1 MPDLTPVPRTPP
13 RAARAGFTLVE
24 LMIALIMAGI
34 VLGAAIRV
42 LNNNQRYY
50 RAQGEVTELR
60 ENLRSAAL
68 ILPAEFRE
76 LAPSQGDIIS
86 MSDTSISIRAMRIL
100 AFVCA
105 PPNKTTGLIITR
117 TSQTK
122 GWRAV
127 DPTRDSAL
135 VFVDADST
143 KSSDDH
149 WLTYG
154 VSAVGTGVCTNGSAG
169 TTYTLTSTAN
179 TALMNSFDSTY
190 VGAPVRF
197 FERVRY
203 RLFNDGTNTWWL
215 GTESKVSGAY
225 NTISQVAGPLQP
237 TTGLKFT
244 FYDSTGAVTATNT
257 LVRSIG
263 VTVRGKST
271 NQINVAGRPTG
282 YYYDSL
288 QVRTALRNR

>member
-1 MPDLTPVPRTPP
+1 MSDLTRAVPR
-13 RAARAGFTLVE
+13 RAASAGFTLIE
-24 LMIALIMAGI
+24 LMIALIMAGV

-42 LNNNQRYY
+42 LNNNQRFY

-60 ENLRSAAL
+60 ENLRSVAM
-68 ILPAEFRE
+68 ILPSEFRE
-76 LAPSQGDIIS
+76 LSAGQGDIIS

-100 AFVCA
+100 GIMCK
-105 PPNKTTGLIITR
+105 PPDKGSGHIWLR
-117 TSQTK
+117 TSQMK
-122 GWRAV
+122 GWRSV
-127 DPTRDSAL
+127 DVTRDSAI

-143 KSSDDH
+143 KASDDH
-149 WLTYG
+149 WVIYG
-154 VSAVGTGVCTNGSAG
+154 IQDVSTDNCTDGSAALR
-169 TTYTLTSTAN
+169 YTLTSTAN

-203 RLFNDGTNTWWL
+203 RLYSDASNTWWL
-215 GTESKVSGAY
+215 GTESKVNGSY

-244 FYDSTGAVTATNT
+244 FYDSTGTVTATNT

-263 VTVRGKST
+263 VTVRGKSA
-271 NQINVAGRPTG
+271 NQINVVGRPKG

-288 QVRTALRNR
+288 VVRTALRNK